1 MTQKFSNNFDGA
13 LASTLVI
20 DGTSASLIN
29 ASGLSTPTGGAFELL
44 TLTDG
49 SLFEVV
55 RMTARSANT
64 LTITR
69 AQEGTTARE
78 WPAATRVFAGVTA
91 GTLLGLQEPTP
102 TRLGPG
108 TIASGTNAVALGINS
123 EATATNAVAVGVNAD
138 ATSGSAIA
146 IGDTATATAFETVS
160 IGWNSRAWADGGVAV
175 GWTWADGVSSVSIGY
190 DNAAMTASSVA
201 IGDGATVRV
210 PPGDGSGAIAIGQY
224 AWSEA
229 KNAIQIG
236 TDGIVFGDNCISLG
250 RNNIDDGEADIFQ
263 VGALPAVG
271 RPHFW
276 KNAANAHWSMV
287 GCQSVIM
294 TEAMD
299 LKVLASHTITIPTAA
314 RFFVDEV
321 GVVITH
327 ANTVTGQPTVRF
339 GVTGDTERYLAAT
352 ALTGMDAVDKRQRFT
367 SLSSPDGAQT
377 LRAEIT
383 VAATGTTLRGRFYWK
398 GFAVVNTP

>member
-20 DGTSASLIN
+20 AGTSASLIN

-123 EATATNAVAVGVNAD
+123 EATAANAVAVGVNAD
-138 ATSGSAIA
+138 ATVDSAVA
-146 IGDTATATAFETVS
+146 VGDTATATAFEAVA
-160 IGWNSRAWADGGVAV
+160 IGWNSRAWADGAVAV
-175 GWTWADGVSSVSIGY
+175 GWTWADGVSSVAIGY
-190 DNAAMTASSVA
+190 DTAARTASSIA
-201 IGDGATVRV
+201 IGEGAVV
-210 PPGDGSGAIAIGQY
+210 LDPLGDGSGAIAIGQY

-236 TDGIVFGDNCISLG
+236 VDGIVFGDNCISLG
-250 RNNIDDGEADIFQ
+250 RNNIDSSEADIFQ

-271 RPHFW
+271 RAHFW
-276 KNAANAHWSMV
+276 KDQSNAHWSMV
-287 GCQSVIM
+287 ACQSVIM
-294 TEAMD
+294 SEKINLRATTT
-299 LKVLASHTITIPTAA
+299 HTITIPTAA

-321 GVVITH
+321 GLVITD
-327 ANTVTGQPTVRF
+327 ASGVTTQPTVRW
-339 GVTGDTERYLAAT
+339 GITGETEKFVAAT
-352 ALTGMDAVDKRQRFT
+352 LLTGLDAAHKRQRFT
-367 SLSSPDGAQT
+367 SLSSTDGVGT
-377 LRAEIT
+377 LRVEIT
-383 VAATGTTLRGRFYWK
+383 IAGAGTDLRGRFYWK